1 VESSAVKPPYSK
13 LQTPNFKLQA
23 SNFYTMSLIAKQL
36 VINKL
41 FLPKEIVDIVKDY
54 LFRRIQQISEYDE
67 RYDILLTI
75 PYKEYDLAAHAIYV
89 YLNISEEK
97 DYFLV
102 YKNFQIELLT
112 LGYGVADNVYLVDR
126 SLVLIQ

>member
-1 VESSAVKPPYSK
+1 
-13 LQTPNFKLQA
+13 
-23 SNFYTMSLIAKQL
+23 MSFIAKQL